1 MVNLKSIRDIH
12 RLIENY
18 KQERSQHLSG
28 EVPNKPEQW
37 DQIYTYLKAL
47 TNLYGVVSI
56 EKIIEIY
63 NEHHDQH
70 IDVDAFRYID
80 YDKRS
85 KEITEFIGVKDVYF
99 FNLDVLID
107 DNFDSLLKSK
117 AGKPFYVPD
126 KEEIN
131 RYASRDYFVEDEEFL
146 ELKRFFREMYWNKK
160 KADRLAMEIQILCKN
175 IDAQD
180 HIATFFDR
188 DRLKLSDDEMN
199 ELEGLIKNLMDNAR
213 LCENNGFTPNEMEE
227 IVKDM

>member
-18 KQERSQHLSG
+18 KQERSQRLSG
-28 EVPNKPEQW
+28 ELKTKPEDW

-47 TNLYGVVSI
+47 TNLYGVVPI

-70 IDVDAFRYID
+70 IDVDALRYID

-85 KEITEFIGVKDVYF
+85 KDITEFIGIKDNHF

-117 AGKPFYVPD
+117 TGKPYYVPD

-131 RYASRDYFVEDEEFL
+131 RYASRFRFLLFV
-146 ELKRFFREMYWNKK
+146 
-160 KADRLAMEIQILCKN
+160 I
-175 IDAQD
+175 
-180 HIATFFDR
+180 
-188 DRLKLSDDEMN
+188 
-199 ELEGLIKNLMDNAR
+199 
-213 LCENNGFTPNEMEE
+213 
-227 IVKDM
+227 